1 MATIT
6 MSKKYIKG
14 HKMKQT
20 NMRQGFTMIELI
32 FVIVIIGIL
41 AVIAIPRLNA
51 TRDDAKIATA
61 LQNVSTCLQ
70 DAGSAYTARGTE
82 DNSTAACKNLKCF
95 TVDVNS
101 TTDTN
106 NATSVDGNVSVGF
119 NTGVG
124 AWCTKAT
131 VKAATRSLLG
141 TNAAGNPISKIHTF
155 GGSNI
160 KE

>member
-70 DAGSAYTARGTE
+70 DTGSAYTATGVE
-82 DNSTAACKNLKCF
+82 NNNTAACKNLKCF

-101 TTDTN
+101 TTDNNNTTN
-106 NATSVDGNVSVGF
+106 IDGNVTVGY
-119 NTGVG
+119 NSGVG
-124 AWCTKAT
+124 AWCNDAAGKA
-131 VKAATRSLLG
+131 VTRSLLSG
-141 TNAAGNPISKIHTF
+141 TSTSPSSMTHVF
-155 GGSNI
+155 GGSHI
-160 KE
+160 K